1 MFQKKESNVLRDLD
15 VILKKTQKRNY
26 FSFKENLLPA

>member
-1 MFQKKESNVLRDLD
+1 MFYEILMSFQK
-15 VILKKTQKRNY
+15 KKTQKRNY